1 MGTTFNDNQV
11 ESTQFQT
18 FNGSVETSINAKAMT
33 ISELPD
39 SSVIKH
45 KCFKKLVRLVLHFI
59 LDIRQNVK

>member
-18 FNGSVETSINAKAMT
+18 FNDSVETSINAKAMT

-39 SSVIKH
+39 SYVIKH